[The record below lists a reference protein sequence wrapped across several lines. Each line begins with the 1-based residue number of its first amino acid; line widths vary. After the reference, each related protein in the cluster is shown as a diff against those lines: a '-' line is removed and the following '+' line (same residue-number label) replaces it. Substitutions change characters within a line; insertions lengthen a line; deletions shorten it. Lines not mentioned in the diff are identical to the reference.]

1 MKKLQFLKN
10 FPGENLEP
18 KGCEEQDMG
27 ELLYFPGVGT
37 WQYNADRLQ
46 RYAGQLMKLER
57 WPEFETVVAV
67 QELYDHDLVDIDWD
81 KNGDPIVIAKK
92 KPEAQEVD

>member
-1 MKKLQFLKN
+1 
-10 FPGENLEP
+10 
-18 KGCEEQDMG
+18 
-27 ELLYFPGVGT
+27 
-37 WQYNADRLQ
+37 
-46 RYAGQLMKLER
+46 MKLER
-57 WPEFETVVAV
+57 WPDFETIVAV

>member
-37 WQYNADRLQ
+37 WQYKADR
-46 RYAGQLMKLER
+46 
-57 WPEFETVVAV
+57 
-67 QELYDHDLVDIDWD
+67 
-81 KNGDPIVIAKK
+81 
-92 KPEAQEVD
+92 